1 MSLTL
6 IVGTKIIGLAWGKS
20 SLAVLTL
27 VFRQFV
33 VRLLFTLVT
42 IDCGRLRVAP
52 ELPVRNCPCGLVALL
67 CIFAHGIFALGSI
80 PDPA

>member
-6 IVGTKIIGLAWGKS
+6 IVGTKIIGLAWGKR

-33 VRLLFTLVT
+33 VRLPFTLHQYIIPFQQSVLT
-42 IDCGRLRVAP
+42 MGKRAP
-52 ELPVRNCPCGLVALL
+52 SACLALNL
-67 CIFAHGIFALGSI
+67 LYRK
-80 PDPA
+80 PDYW